1 MEIEINSND
10 HKISDNKLRN
20 YLSDITKFESNSV
33 SLIEYIFYS
42 YFENIK
48 AYYSMKVKKDG
59 GYYNINFFD
68 SQLEISDINNIL
80 QYHLK
85 KFNLQNEDEKHKELA
100 DHLVSYEDAYILL
113 EVDIKFKEAAN
124 AISANIGLKNSYEM
138 INSIKIELNRTI
150 ISNEDYVYYSN
161 IIPHIL
167 ENSKSDDLLY
177 RCIDLHDEVT
187 FKTNGNKNF
196 FSDAGDTVTVKVNI
210 YLKDISDY
218 FRQLNFSLEFCDYN
232 ISIQVVDEIYY
243 KTTAMNIESQ
253 TIKSA
258 YLFTDVC
265 YLDEKTNLDY
275 LKNINK
281 FNKTI
286 PIFDNN
292 VVINHNKIAAA
303 NFIIHVNNV
312 YNCKNMYL
320 MFIKDNSIVK
330 IPNKSCSNIQLK
342 INSQKFQNVIE
353 NNNDAFLILKYRS
366 PYVNEFLLTNNQF
379 INNYLIYAFPLDR
392 MLKNDSGNKSIINN
406 GDPDNNSSSTAIN
419 IYQQAS
425 YINLKIENGSL
436 IVTKT
441 Y

>member
-1 MEIEINSND
+1 MQ
-10 HKISDNKLRN
+10 
-20 YLSDITKFESNSV
+20 ESNQIIELLNNENTTFKNISYKSV
-33 SLIEYIFYS
+33 NRTKLNNMNNNSFSNNRIRF
-42 YFENIK
+42 NTK
-48 AYYSMKVKKDG
+48 
-59 GYYNINFFD
+59 
-68 SQLEISDINNIL
+68 EISN
-80 QYHLK
+80 
-85 KFNLQNEDEKHKELA
+85 
-100 DHLVSYEDAYILL
+100 HLVSYEDSYILL
-113 EVDIKFKEAAN
+113 EVDIKFAEEAN
-124 AISANIGLKNSYEM
+124 ALPANIRLKNSYEM

-161 IIPHIL
+161 IIPHLL
-167 ENSKSDDLLY
+167 ENSKSDDLIY
-177 RCIDLHDEVT
+177 RAIDLHDDVA
-187 FKTNGNKNF
+187 FKSNTNKNIF
-196 FSDAGDTVTVKVNI
+196 ISNAGDTVTVKVPI

-218 FRQLNFSLEFCDYN
+218 FRQLTFPLEFCEYN

-243 KTTAMNIESQ
+243 KAANMNIENQ

-258 YLFTDVC
+258 YLFTDIC

-292 VVINHNKIAAA
+292 VVINNVKILGN
-303 NFIIHVNNV
+303 NFTIHVNNV

-342 INSQKFQNVIE
+342 VNSEKFQNVIE
-353 NNNDAFLILKYRS
+353 NNTDAYLIFKNRS
-366 PYVNEFLLTNNQF
+366 PYTNEFLLNYNQF
-379 INNYLIYAFPLDR
+379 INNYLVYSFPLDR
-392 MLKNDSGNKSIINN
+392 MLKNDSGNKSIIIN
-406 GDPDNNSSSTAIN
+406 GEPDDNSSSSAII

-425 YINLKIENGSL
+425 YINFKIDNDSL

>member
-1 MEIEINSND
+1 MN
-10 HKISDNKLRN
+10 
-20 YLSDITKFESNSV
+20 ESNQI
-33 SLIEYIFYS
+33 IELLNNENVTFKNIS
-42 YFENIK
+42 YKSINRTK
-48 AYYSMKVKKDG
+48 LN
-59 GYYNINFFD
+59 NINNNSFSNNRIRFNTK
-68 SQLEISDINNIL
+68 EISN
-80 QYHLK
+80 
-85 KFNLQNEDEKHKELA
+85 
-100 DHLVSYEDAYILL
+100 HLVSYEDSYILL
-113 EVDIKFKEAAN
+113 EVDLKFAEEAN
-124 AISANIGLKNSYEM
+124 ALPANIRLKNSYEM

-161 IIPHIL
+161 IIPHLL
-167 ENSKSDDLLY
+167 ENSKSDDLIY
-177 RCIDLHDEVT
+177 RAIDLHDNVT
-187 FKTNGNKNF
+187 FNTNTNKNIF
-196 FSDAGDTVTVKVNI
+196 ISNAGDTVTVKVPI

-218 FRQLNFSLEFCDYN
+218 FRQLTFPLEFCEYN

-243 KTTAMNIESQ
+243 KTAAMNIQSQ

-258 YLFTDVC
+258 YLFTDIC

-292 VVINHNKIAAA
+292 VVINNDKILGN
-303 NFIIHVNNV
+303 NFTINVNNV

-342 INSQKFQNVIE
+342 VNSEKFQNVIE
-353 NNNDAFLILKYRS
+353 NNTDAYLIFKNRS
-366 PYVNEFLLTNNQF
+366 PYTNEFLLNYNQF
-379 INNYLIYAFPLDR
+379 INNYLVYSFPLDR
-392 MLKNDSGNKSIINN
+392 MLKNDSGNKSIIIN
-406 GDPDNNSSSTAIN
+406 GEPDDNSSSSAII

-425 YINLKIENGSL
+425 YINFKIDNDSL